1 MTIEGY
7 NGARLEWDEGFVPEK
22 PGTVIVF
29 PGGGYCWLSERES
42 KPVTASF
49 RRGGYRAVIL
59 YYDTDSEVLGLNP
72 ARQAAWAVGK
82 VKELHPGEPVY
93 LLGFSAG
100 AHCAASIGVHW
111 DGRAWMGGDFL
122 AEVRQY
128 LDVHRSGDT
137 TVDFLHDPRLFRADR
152 LILSYPVITGGEY
165 AHRGSFER
173 LLGPTPEERALRWFS
188 LETQV
193 TAETPPTFLWQTAT
207 DDSVPVQN
215 SLLFAQSLMQAH
227 VPVELH
233 IYPKGA
239 HGLSLATEEV
249 EQLAK
254 GRLRDDH
261 VAGWFDVMLD
271 WLSYPI

>member
-1 MTIEGY
+1 MTWRWIRTVLLILLLIANLVLFWARRVMTDNRYTAGTEEMEEIREYLEDNSIRIEGVLD
-7 NGARLEWDEGFVPEK
+7 RK
-22 PGTVIVF
+22 
-29 PGGGYCWLSERES
+29 GYPQAV
-42 KPVTASF
+42 PVTGEMEDIG
-49 RRGGYRAVIL
+49 R
-59 YYDTDSEVLGLNP
+59 EVAERFLGTEY
-72 ARQAAWAVGK
+72 QTT
-82 VKELHPGEPVY
+82 
-93 LLGFSAG
+93 
-100 AHCAASIGVHW
+100 
-111 DGRAWMGGDFL
+111 
-122 AEVRQY
+122 Y
-128 LDVHRSGDT
+128 LDAHRSGDT
-137 TVDFLHDPRLFRADR
+137 TVDFFHDPRLFRADR

>member
-1 MTIEGY
+1 MQIEGY
-7 NGARLEWDEGFVPEK
+7 NGARLEWDEGFAPDK
-22 PGTVIVF
+22 PGTAIVF
-29 PGGGYCWLSERES
+29 PGGGYSWLSERES
-42 KPVTASF
+42 KPVTAAF
-49 RRGGYRAVIL
+49 RRGGYRAAIL
-59 YYDTDSEVLGLNP
+59 NYDTDSEVLGLNP
-72 ARQAAWAVGK
+72 VRQAAWAVGK
-82 VKELHPGEPVY
+82 IRELYPGEPVY

-111 DGRAWMGGDFL
+111 DGRDWMGGDFL

-128 LDVHRSGDT
+128 LDAHRNGST
-137 TVDFLHDPRLFRADR
+137 PVDFLHDPRLFRADR
-152 LILSYPVITGGEY
+152 LILSYPVITGGEN

-193 TAETPPTFLWQTAT
+193 TAETTPTFLWQTAT

-215 SLLFAQSLMQAH
+215 ALLFAQSLMRAH

-249 EQLAK
+249 EQLSK

-271 WLSYPI
+271 WLSYQV